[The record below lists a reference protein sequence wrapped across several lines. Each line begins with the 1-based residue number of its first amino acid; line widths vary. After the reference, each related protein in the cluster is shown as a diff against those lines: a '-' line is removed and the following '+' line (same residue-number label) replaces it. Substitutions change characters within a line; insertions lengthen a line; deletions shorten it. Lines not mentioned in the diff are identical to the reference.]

1 MSINVQ
7 IKVNLGGAL
16 AALDKLQDDVRHR
29 AAVSAVNKTLAKA
42 RTGMTRAIARAYNV
56 TSTYVRDRLQVNG
69 AIYRGGRAHIY
80 GTLTGSGKSGKSRSA
95 NLIAFIEKSTTF
107 AQAKKRQKAGTHGQL
122 HFQIKR
128 TGPRVVIPGAFIG
141 NKGRTVF
148 IRQGKERLP
157 IKALQTI
164 DVPQMFN
171 QRDIN
176 RSVVRAMENDFPGIF
191 RHELQHYTDRFNAR
205 GAAR

>member
-1 MSINVQ
+1 MSINID
-7 IKVNLGGAL
+7 IKVDLGGAL
-16 AALDKLQDDVRHR
+16 AALGQLQADVRER
-29 AAVSAVNKTLAKA
+29 AAISAVNKTLAKA
-42 RTGMTRAIARAYNV
+42 RTNMTRAIARTYNV
-56 TSTYVRDRLQVNG
+56 TSTYVRDRLKVQG
-69 AIYRGGRAHIY
+69 AVYRGGRAHIF
-80 GTLTGSGKSGKSRSA
+80 GTLSGSGARGQKRSA
-95 NLIAFIEKSTTF
+95 NLISFVEKSTSF
-107 AQAKKRQKAGTHGQL
+107 AQAKKRAKVGTQGQL

-148 IRQGKERLP
+148 IRQGKPRLP

-176 RSVVRAMENDFPGIF
+176 RSVVRAIEQDFPGIF
-191 RHELQHYTDRFNAR
+191 AHEIKFYTDRFNAR
-205 GAAR
+205 RA

>member
-1 MSINVQ
+1 MSGINVMA
-7 IKVNLGGAL
+7 KVDLGGAY
-16 AALDKLQDDVRHR
+16 AALAQLQSDIRER

-42 RTGMTRAIARAYNV
+42 RTNMTRAITRAYNV
-56 TSTYVRDRLQVNG
+56 TSTYVRDRLRVEGAVYRNG
-69 AIYRGGRAHIY
+69 QAYIY
-80 GTLTGSGKSGKSRSA
+80 GTLNGSGARGKKRSA

-107 AQAKKRQKAGTHGQL
+107 AQAKQREKAGTHGQL

-148 IRQGKERLP
+148 IRQGKPRLP

-171 QRDIN
+171 QRDVN
-176 RSVVRAMENDFPGIF
+176 RAVVRAIENDFPSIF
-191 RHELQHYTDRFNAR
+191 AHELKFYTDRFNAR
-205 GAAR
+205 RG